1 MGSVLPWGYRNEQ
14 GIVHALE
21 REQFHDRHRD
31 MSQAKERVLWG
42 QREPTQPYLGSGKS
56 GGIPEGGDIET
67 EFCKTIWFLDFFIC
81 PGPCPVP
88 QSPECFHMSQM
99 E

>member
-31 MSQAKERVLWG
+31 MSQAKESAVG
-42 QREPTQPYLGSGKS
+42 AKGTYPTLLGKWKVRRDS
-56 GGIPEGGDIET
+56 
-67 EFCKTIWFLDFFIC
+67 
-81 PGPCPVP
+81 
-88 QSPECFHMSQM
+88 
-99 E
+99 